1 MPIFSRKAHAS
12 GFTLIELVI
21 TITISG
27 IVIGFA
33 ALFFSGPV
41 QGFTDQVR
49 RAELV
54 DAAESALRRM
64 GRDIRRALPNSVRV
78 TTNGTVTAVEIL
90 NSVEGVR
97 YRGGPPP
104 GSTNAWLTF
113 ATDDGAFNSIGQFD
127 SISKPFS
134 STTHYLSIYNVG
146 VIGADAYEL
155 SNVITPAGTEIEIE
169 NAAEAGEDNITLN
182 PSFQFA
188 YPSPRQRVYLIDS
201 PASFLCDTATGE
213 LTRYSGYSIASNQ
226 SDRDSAAELLA
237 AGASDSIMSNHL
249 SACTFTYTPGTAQ
262 RAALMSL
269 ALTLTQDG
277 ESITLLQQVHVDN
290 VP

>member
-1 MPIFSRKAHAS
+1 MKAYSS

-21 TITISG
+21 TITITG

-54 DAAESALRRM
+54 DAAEASLRRM
-64 GRDIRRALPNSVRV
+64 GRDIRRAVPNSIRV
-78 TTNGTVTAVEIL
+78 TTNGTVTALEIL

-97 YRGGPPP
+97 YRAGPPP
-104 GSTNAWLTF
+104 GNANGWLTF
-113 ATDDGAFNSIGQFD
+113 ATDDSAFNSIGQFD
-127 SISKPFS
+127 AITKPFS
-134 STTHYLSIYNVG
+134 STSHYLSIYNVG
-146 VIGADAYEL
+146 VTGADAYEM

-169 NAAEAGEDNITLN
+169 NAAETGEDNITLN

-188 YPSPRQRVYLIDS
+188 YPSPRQRVYLVDT
-201 PASFLCDTATGE
+201 PASFLCDTSTGR
-213 LTRYSGYSIASNQ
+213 LTRYSGYTIATNQ
-226 SDRDSAAELLA
+226 SDRDSSTELLA
-237 AGASDSIMSNHL
+237 AGASDSVMSNYL
-249 SACTFTYTPGTAQ
+249 TACTFTYTPGTAQ
-262 RAALMSL
+262 RAALISL
-269 ALTLTQDG
+269 SLTLSQDS
-277 ESITLLQQVHVDN
+277 ENITLLQQVHVDN